1 MGSPRVYDVGSHRVT
16 ILLDAAATGG
26 AIGLVE
32 IAVPPGSGP
41 LPHIHGREDETYHV
55 LEGEVVFT
63 VDGERHV
70 VRAGGTAF
78 GPRGIPHEFHNE
90 GAETARLLVAVTPG
104 GFEEYFAECGTP
116 AAPDRPPAR
125 PSPDLLMRLIGNA
138 SRYGITFVPPA
149 R

>member
-1 MGSPRVYDVGSHRVT
+1 MASPRVYDVGTHRVT

-26 AIGLVE
+26 AISLVE

-41 LPHIHGREDETYHV
+41 LPHVHGREDETYHV
-55 LEGEVVFT
+55 LAGEVVFT

-90 GAETARLLVAVTPG
+90 GTETARLLVVVTPG
-104 GFEEYFAECGTP
+104 GFEEYFAECGTC

-125 PSPDLLMRLIGNA
+125 PSPDLLMRLVGNA
-138 SRYGITFVPPA
+138 PRYGLTFVPPA

>member
-1 MGSPRVYDVGSHRVT
+1 MGRPRVYDVGNHRVT

-26 AIGLVE
+26 AIGLLE

-90 GAETARLLVAVTPG
+90 GAETARMLVAVTPG

-116 AAPDRPPAR
+116 PAADRRPVR
-125 PSPDLLMRLIGNA
+125 PSPDLLMRLVGNA